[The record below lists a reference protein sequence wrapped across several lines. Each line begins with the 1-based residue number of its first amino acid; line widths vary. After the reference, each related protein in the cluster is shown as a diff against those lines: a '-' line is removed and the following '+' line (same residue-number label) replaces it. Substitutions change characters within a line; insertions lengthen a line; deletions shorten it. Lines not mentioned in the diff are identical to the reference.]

1 MLKISEMSILPI
13 MKSKNLRIEETFIN
27 DVILIVEVVVVVEI
41 VGLVV
46 YSL

>member
-13 MKSKNLRIEETFIN
+13 MKSKNLWIEKTFIN
-27 DVILIVEVVVVVEI
+27 DVILIVVVVVVEI